1 MYEQG
6 IGYPDIAQQLNC
18 HVTTLRKE
26 LKKRGLWKGLS
37 AEQLRVQRVKN
48 ASEKWDGLCKQAVI
62 LHEKGMSYTEIQ

>member
-48 ASEKWDGLCKQAVI
+48 RSSLGRIVLQLA
-62 LHEKGMSYTEIQ
+62 YTNHPIVV